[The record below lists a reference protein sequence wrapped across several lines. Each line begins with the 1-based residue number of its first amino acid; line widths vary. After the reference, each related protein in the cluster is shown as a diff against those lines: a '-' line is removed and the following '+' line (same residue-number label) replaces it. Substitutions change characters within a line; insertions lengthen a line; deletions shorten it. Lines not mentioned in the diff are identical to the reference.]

1 MLRCAAGELL
11 QRVSATHR
19 QCEADLRKLLVH
31 LKMKSIADII
41 DINSPQRNDGLSPAA
56 VIVDIEKVASLSQ
69 FEMSPERRS
78 QLRKSHLAKQ
88 YDWQSLVRSW
98 GDSFANPPVLPTSPK
113 SLMETPRLR
122 RKSMQNL
129 LFSVQLQQLSSS
141 LDTEELNLRAS
152 FSMNA
157 TPNPADTQPDDDDIA
172 ITRQSVME
180 YMEHHGSYFRAHTK
194 KMYSSQEYD
203 SIRKLINAELES
215 QLEGAKRAESLHEK
229 ALVPVLYS
237 LNGFVYGRL
246 SGHERAAVSAYS
258 TGALGDQVRIMRS
271 LLNIF
276 LSFIRDRD
284 SQSDSVGVRSQV
296 STDITETN
304 GLTDYL
310 HSLSYSDGGS
320 RVILTSPQ
328 VRQFLHWAASI
339 GDIIGLQAIRF
350 MTELVHRCLS
360 KRMAQRS
367 LEQTENLPA
376 QSFGDNVLN
385 EFKREVTHGIYS
397 RRRHVTFPPPPPLCL
412 SSSKPPPHLQS
423 VPLEHA
429 AVLHLGRC
437 CWGEEIR
444 RSERSRCLHHVRRQG
459 WCSIHSCSSSLP

>member
-19 QCEADLRKLLVH
+19 QCEADLRKLLVY

-41 DINSPQRNDGLSPAA
+41 DINSPHRNDGVSPIA

-69 FEMSPERRS
+69 FEMSPERRN

-98 GDSFANPPVLPTSPK
+98 GDSFSNPPVLPTSPK
-113 SLMETPRLR
+113 SSMETPRLR

-141 LDTEELNLRAS
+141 LDTEELNSRAS
-152 FSMNA
+152 FFFPA
-157 TPNPADTQPDDDDIA
+157 LNPADANLDNDDIA
-172 ITRQSVME
+172 VTRQSVME
-180 YMEHHGSYFRAHTK
+180 YMEHHGSIFRAHTK

-215 QLEGAKRAESLHEK
+215 QLEIAKTADSPHQK

-246 SGHERAAVSAYS
+246 PGQERAAVSAYS

-310 HSLSYSDGGS
+310 HSLSYSDGSS
-320 RVILTSPQ
+320 RVILASPQ
-328 VRQFLHWAASI
+328 VLQFLHWAARI

-350 MTELVHRCLS
+350 MTELIHRCLS

-397 RRRHVTFPPPPPLCL
+397 RKRSLTTVLLCL
-412 SSSKPPPHLQS
+412 ISLIGCPYPTCNL
-423 VPLEHA
+423 PLFGSTS
-429 AVLHLGRC
+429 LGR
-437 CWGEEIR
+437 R
-444 RSERSRCLHHVRRQG
+444 NLMF
-459 WCSIHSCSSSLP
+459 